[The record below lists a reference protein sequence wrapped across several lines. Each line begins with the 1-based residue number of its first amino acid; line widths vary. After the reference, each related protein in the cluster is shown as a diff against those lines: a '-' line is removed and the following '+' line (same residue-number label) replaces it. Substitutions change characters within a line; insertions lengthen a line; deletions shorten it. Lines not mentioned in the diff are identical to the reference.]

1 MKIVYEKFRRQ
12 HNTQKHKWHHA
23 EHWWNKNRR
32 LQFKREIELASFY
45 AVLLLLSQIARCL
58 TFSFPFLSC
67 SRFNMSQM
75 AIKVHNDYYCCY
87 FDGEYDVCFR
97 MLHSTGSS
105 FLPSSHCDVAEQFW
119 RKFLCFTHVTVI
131 KMFLVVADVVDVVD
145 AAAKAINKKIRSQH
159 SAIFLLLQ
167 LRFLSYHSIINFFL
181 GCLRLSSS
189 IAEKDIGISTEGN
202 TMKAIFCHW
211 KGNESHHK
219 TEHSQKSIRKL
230 EANAPIPFPF
240 VFFLCHLFRP
250 IVAANPL
257 PVKKRGSSF
266 FISCSFSMW
275 LNVLCHLCRRL
286 ANTLDTNI
294 IHFDCDAAP
303 FFLGLTQ

>member
-1 MKIVYEKFRRQ
+1 MLLHTELCQFWLVKATKIEIKTKCTLLHEYIYKHIDTKNGGHNMKIVYEKFRRQ

-45 AVLLLLSQIARCL
+45 AVLLLLSLIARCL

-67 SRFNMSQM
+67 PRFNMSQM

-105 FLPSSHCDVAEQFW
+105 FLPSSHCDVAEKFW

-131 KMFLVVADVVDVVD
+131 KMFLVVADVVD
-145 AAAKAINKKIRSQH
+145 AAAKVINKKIRSQH

-167 LRFLSYHSIINFFL
+167 LRFLSYHSIINFFSL
-181 GCLRLSSS
+181 DACGWVRL
-189 IAEKDIGISTEGN
+189 
-202 TMKAIFCHW
+202 
-211 KGNESHHK
+211 
-219 TEHSQKSIRKL
+219 
-230 EANAPIPFPF
+230 
-240 VFFLCHLFRP
+240 
-250 IVAANPL
+250 
-257 PVKKRGSSF
+257 
-266 FISCSFSMW
+266 
-275 LNVLCHLCRRL
+275 
-286 ANTLDTNI
+286 
-294 IHFDCDAAP
+294 
-303 FFLGLTQ
+303 

>member
-167 LRFLSYHSIINFFL
+167 LRFLSYHSIINFFWML
-181 GCLRLSSS
+181 AAEFVYSRERHWNFNRRKHDEGYFLPLKRQWITPQNRTFTKVDKKIRSQCSNSLS
-189 IAEKDIGISTEGN
+189 ICFFF
-202 TMKAIFCHW
+202 AIYFA
-211 KGNESHHK
+211 
-219 TEHSQKSIRKL
+219 QL
-230 EANAPIPFPF
+230 
-240 VFFLCHLFRP
+240 
-250 IVAANPL
+250 L
-257 PVKKRGSSF
+257 PQ
-266 FISCSFSMW
+266 
-275 LNVLCHLCRRL
+275 
-286 ANTLDTNI
+286 
-294 IHFDCDAAP
+294 IHY
-303 FFLGLTQ
+303 Q